1 MKGGIRPMEVTEVKN
16 GVPVISTTPLT
27 HEDLQREYDFL
38 SAECFLK
45 KLCTDG
51 IINEN
56 ERCKTMQK
64 LRDKISPLY
73 KEIRA

>member
-1 MKGGIRPMEVTEVKN
+1 MEITEVKN
-16 GVPVISTTPLT
+16 GVPVINTTPLT

-38 SAECFLK
+38 SAERFLK

>member
-1 MKGGIRPMEVTEVKN
+1 MEVTEVKN

-38 SAECFLK
+38 SAERFLK

>member
-1 MKGGIRPMEVTEVKN
+1 MEVTEVKN
-16 GVPVISTTPLT
+16 GIPVINTTPLT

-38 SAECFLK
+38 SAERFIN
-45 KLCTDG
+45 KLCAYSVIT
-51 IINEN
+51 ES
-56 ERCKTMQK
+56 ERCKAMQK